1 MVPVSIHLRRTDENV
16 DEIEAVASQLGRRV
30 GVSGLLPHLNR
41 QAELAPVPGRAVE
54 WGWTWQPSDVRNRRW
69 WPQGITTTADA
80 DDPVVTAG
88 RRLVVVSWYAHEVDG
103 EKHGSRIT
111 VVDLD
116 TLRYRHVLLVEPVV
130 DRRGRA
136 RLKPVQVHAGGLV
149 WWGPYL
155 HVAGTRR
162 GLVSCRLD
170 DLIRVDD
177 LDSALGYRYVLP
189 VRFAYRAEHDEGT
202 EEMRYSFC
210 SLDRGADPPELLAGE
225 YATGDATRRIAHFPL
240 DPETHLLSTT
250 DDGRCSALRFH
261 DSGLGHMQGVA
272 VVGGTYYVTSSR
284 GRFRHGT
291 LYVGEPGRFRGFPGA
306 LPIGPE
312 DIAYWPE
319 LDLLWSVTEHPGK
332 RYVFAMRRGTVDM
345 G

>member
-1 MVPVSIHLRRTDENV
+1 MRVSIHLRRTDENV
-16 DEIEAVASQLGRRV
+16 EEIEAAASRLGERV
-30 GVSGLLPHLNR
+30 GLEGLLPHLDR
-41 QAELAPVPGRAVE
+41 QAVLAPVPGRAVE
-54 WGWTWQPSDVRNRRW
+54 WGFTWEPGDARNRRW
-69 WPQGITTTADA
+69 WPQGITTSADA
-80 DDPVVTAG
+80 ADPGVVHD

-103 EKHGSRIT
+103 QNHGSRVT
-111 VVDLD
+111 VIDLD

-130 DRRGRA
+130 DRKEHA
-136 RLKPVQVHAGGLV
+136 RFRPVKVHAGGLV

-162 GLVSCRLD
+162 GLLSCRLD
-170 DLIRVDD
+170 DLVRVDD
-177 LDSALGYRYVLP
+177 LDTALGYRYVLP
-189 VRFAYRAEHDEGT
+189 VRFAYRAEHDEDT

-225 YATGDATRRIAHFPL
+225 YATGAATRRIAHFPL
-240 DPETHLLSTT
+240 DPETHLLSTSEQ
-250 DDGRCSALRFH
+250 GRCTALRLH
-261 DSGLGHMQGVA
+261 DAGLGHMQGA
-272 VVGGTYYVTSSR
+272 ALVGETYYVTSSR

-291 LYVGEPGRFRGFPGA
+291 LYAGRPGAFRGFPGA

-319 LDLLWSVTEHPGK
+319 LDLLWSVTEHPG
-332 RYVFAMRRGTVDM
+332 RRFVYAMRRGTVDM